1 MDSIGVRELRQ
12 HASRYL
18 ALVKAGRS
26 VRVTDRGRPVALLV
40 PLTGSR
46 WDELVQQGLVQPPT
60 ADLLEVEPVVVA
72 GERPASAV
80 LASMRDGER

>member
-26 VRVTDRGRPVALLV
+26 VQVTDRGRPVALLV
-40 PLTGSR
+40 PVTGSR

-60 ADLLEVEPVVVA
+60 DELLEVEPVVVA